1 MGYSLEQITGSQR
14 LTIGIFNDQKE
25 IDQTVDILKKV
36 VQELRAV
43 SPFKEKYSF
52 VSKN

>member
-1 MGYSLEQITGSQR
+1 MGFSLEQITGSLR

>member
-1 MGYSLEQITGSQR
+1 
-14 LTIGIFNDQKE
+14 LTTGIFNDQKE